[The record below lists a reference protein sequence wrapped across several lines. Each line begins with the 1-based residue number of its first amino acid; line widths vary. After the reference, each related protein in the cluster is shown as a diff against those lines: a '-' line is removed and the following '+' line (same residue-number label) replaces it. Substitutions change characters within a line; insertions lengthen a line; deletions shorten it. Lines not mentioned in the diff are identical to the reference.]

1 MPLPFVSAGEIAELL
16 PVSEAVHALQ
26 EAFTLRDPVETP
38 LRSSL
43 AVDSGTL
50 LCMPG
55 VSAAA
60 VGVKLVTVNPLNPAR
75 GLPLINGLYVLFA
88 RDSLAPVALLDA
100 TALTALRTSAVSALA
115 TRHLARPE
123 SRSLLLI
130 GAGVQARAHLHAMRA
145 VLPIE
150 EVYVAGRSAE
160 RVAGLLAEVRR
171 LGLDGRAATVGEAAP
186 RADVICACTTSEVPV
201 LPGAAVRPGTHVN
214 AVGAFQ
220 PHAREVDDDL
230 AGRARIVVEDRDT
243 ALAEAGDLL
252 IPIGHEVIG
261 PDAILADLWQLVGG
275 APVRTS
281 PDDVTLFKSVGLAY
295 EDVVVANA
303 VVTAAGGAARA
314 PSSA

>member
-1 MPLPFVSAGEIAELL
+1 M
-16 PVSEAVHALQ
+16 SEAVHALQ